1 MRLER
6 LYLLCFGSLAA
17 MSVND
22 TAHNDNFA
30 WNRQVYQRLKLA
42 LSLGLRRQL
51 FLAVCDDLHLR
62 NQVAA
67 RLHSTLAY
75 PVGQVLYQSSNSQEN
90 STPAYPRLVTLR
102 LNLNDP
108 NPIVQ
113 INQWLANY
121 PPPIVG
127 ASKDTPGRPFPI
139 PAFQIVGVEQLTK
152 QPVAT
157 QRLFLHYLRLS
168 EQYFSTQ
175 ESSRFLESNLLLWIP
190 RPWLSAIKQSA
201 PQFWRCRTGLFAFA
215 GEPTPATQNSGYPER
230 FSRSGSLDLGNVE
243 QSILDE
249 SVTQAELRTAASE
262 LKFENNSDFL
272 AETQV
277 HETQE
282 ASPSTVD
289 LLKTAP
295 QQQEST
301 NRSASGTNN
310 QSLSSLSHIS
320 SELTELVITTINTNI
335 AQDTENYL
343 QPQQI
348 LLEIEELH
356 QKQVPG
362 EVLAEAYHRLGSL
375 YRLRIEQGESTLENL
390 MVAIIAYQEAI
401 SYDETSP
408 QLPDI
413 LNDLGTLYWMLYRT
427 PPNSEEGQTYIE
439 QAIEFYQ
446 LALKMISPQT
456 HSETYAR
463 VQNNLGT
470 AYGDL
475 ARFSQPSENWQQAV
489 LAYSEAL
496 SYRTADMDSLKYAAC
511 QNNLGTAYWH
521 LGQYNQPIVHLKK
534 AIAAY
539 NEALLHYNPEE
550 EPLKYGMI
558 QNNIGTACWN
568 LAQYEQPAQN
578 LQLAIDV
585 YSEALKYRTPA
596 NVPSACAATQNNLGT
611 AYWHLANLSQT
622 TKEAR
627 QKYLQLCITAY
638 EEAIALAHSLSGIPL
653 SFDLFASYNNLG
665 LAHYQLVIDKS
676 FNGDKATGSEH
687 LEVALDNHLQ
697 ALNGFSKQPEAY
709 QTTFTYVVKTIRAF
723 HNELGIEGQNLALS
737 KVPSQL
743 LPKILSK
750 L

>member
-1 MRLER
+1 
-6 LYLLCFGSLAA
+6 

-22 TAHNDNFA
+22 TAHSDNFT
-30 WNRQVYQRLKLA
+30 WNRQVYHRLKLS

-51 FLAVCDDLHLR
+51 FLAVSDDLHLR

-75 PVGQVLYQSSNSQEN
+75 PVGQVLYQPLDGQET

-102 LNLNDP
+102 LNLSDP
-108 NPIVQ
+108 NPIDH

-127 ASKDTPGRPFPI
+127 ASKDTPGRPLPI
-139 PAFQIVGVEQLTK
+139 PSFQIVGVERLTK
-152 QPVAT
+152 QSVAI

-168 EQYFSTQ
+168 EQNFSSQ
-175 ESSRFLESNLLLWIP
+175 ESSRFLESSVLLWVS
-190 RPWLSAIKQSA
+190 RPWLSAIQQSA
-201 PQFWRCRTGLFAFA
+201 PQFWRWRTGVFVFA
-215 GEPTPATQNSGYPER
+215 GEPTPTTQNQGYPER
-230 FSRSGSLDLGNVE
+230 ASSSRNLDLGNLE

-249 SVTQAELRTAASE
+249 SVIEAELQAASATG
-262 LKFENNSDFL
+262 LKFGDDFDL
-272 AETQV
+272 PV
-277 HETQE
+277 E
-282 ASPSTVD
+282 APTHHQGNLTSPS
-289 LLKTAP
+289 LKTGLKP
-295 QQQEST
+295 QVST
-301 NRSASGTNN
+301 ARSSKSNN
-310 QSLSSLSHIS
+310 LPLSSLPHIS
-320 SELTELVITTINTNI
+320 KELTELVLATINTKL
-335 AQDTENYL
+335 AQDAEDNW
-343 QPQQI
+343 QPQQV

-356 QKQVPG
+356 SQQASA
-362 EVLAEAYHRLGSL
+362 EVLAAAYHHLGNL
-375 YRLRIEQGESTLENL
+375 YRLRVEQGQSSIENL
-390 MVAIIAYQEAI
+390 MVAILAYQEAI
-401 SYDETSP
+401 AYDETSL

-427 PPNSEEGQTYIE
+427 PHNAGDGRNYIE
-439 QAIEFYQ
+439 QGIEFYH
-446 LALKMISPQT
+446 LALKLISPEEQ
-456 HSETYAR
+456 SETYAR

-475 ARFSQPSENWQQAV
+475 ARFANPADNWQQAV

-496 SYRTADMDSLKYAAC
+496 RYRTAEMEPLKYAAC

-534 AIAAY
+534 AIASYKQALAY
-539 NEALLHYNPEE
+539 YSPEQ

-558 QNNIGTACWN
+558 QNNIGTAYWN
-568 LAQYEQPAQN
+568 LAQYEQPAEN

-627 QKYLQLCITAY
+627 QKLLQLSINAY
-638 EEAIALAHSLSGIPL
+638 DEAIALAQSLGGIPL
-653 SFDLFASYNNLG
+653 SFDLFAAHNNLG
-665 LAHYQLVIDKS
+665 LAHYQLVTDNS
-676 FNGDKATGSEH
+676 FSGNKATTSQH
-687 LEVALDNHLQ
+687 LEAALNNHLQ
-697 ALNGFSKQPEAY
+697 ALNGLSKQPEAY

-723 HNELGIEGQNLALS
+723 HSELGIQGQNLALS
-737 KVPSQL
+737 KVPGHL
-743 LPKILSK
+743 LPEILPK

>member
-1 MRLER
+1 
-6 LYLLCFGSLAA
+6 

-22 TAHNDNFA
+22 SAHNNNSN

-51 FLAVCDDLHLR
+51 FFAVCDNLHLR

-75 PVGQVLYQSSNSQEN
+75 PLGKVLYQSSNAQEN

-121 PPPIVG
+121 PPPILG
-127 ASKDTPGRPFPI
+127 ASKDTPGRPFSL
-139 PAFQIVGVEQLTK
+139 PAFQIVGVEHLTK

-175 ESSRFLESNLLLWIP
+175 ESSRFLESNVLLWIP

-201 PQFWRCRTGLFAFA
+201 PQFWRSRTGVFVFA
-215 GEPTPATQNSGYPER
+215 GEPTPAIQNSGYPEH
-230 FSRSGSLDLGNVE
+230 FSSSRNLDLGNIE

-249 SVTQAELRTAASE
+249 SVNQAELRTAATE
-262 LKFENNSDFL
+262 LKFENNSDF
-272 AETQV
+272 AVEIQGNGV
-277 HETQE
+277 HKTQE
-282 ASPSTVD
+282 VSPSTGD
-289 LLKTAP
+289 LLKAKSE
-295 QQQEST
+295 QQESI
-301 NRSASGTNN
+301 NRFGSGSNN
-310 QSLSSLSHIS
+310 QSLSSLSYVS
-320 SELTELVITTINTNI
+320 SELIELIIATTNTSIFQNI
-335 AQDTENYL
+335 ENDL

-356 QKQVPG
+356 KMQVKG
-362 EVLAEAYHRLGSL
+362 EILAEAYHRLGTL
-375 YRLRIEQGESTLENL
+375 YRLQIEQGESTLENL

-401 SYDETSP
+401 SYDENSS

-427 PPNSEEGQTYIE
+427 PPNFEEGQSYIE

-446 LALKMISPQT
+446 LALKMILPQT

-475 ARFSQPSENWQQAV
+475 ARFSQPSENWQQAI

-539 NEALLHYNPEE
+539 NEALVHYNPEE

-558 QNNIGTACWN
+558 QNNIGTAYWN
-568 LAQYEQPAQN
+568 LAQHEQPAQN

-585 YSEALKYRTPA
+585 YSEALTYRTPA

-627 QKYLQLCITAY
+627 QKYLQLCISAY
-638 EEAIALAHSLSGIPL
+638 EEAIALAHSLSSISL
-653 SFDLFASYNNLG
+653 SFDLLASYNNLG

-676 FNGDKATGSEH
+676 FNGDKATRSQH
-687 LEVALDNHLQ
+687 LEVSLDNHLQ
-697 ALNGFSKQPEAY
+697 ALKGFSKQTEAY
-709 QTTFTYVVKTIRAF
+709 QTTFTYVVKTIRTF
-723 HNELGIEGQNLALS
+723 HNELGVQGQNLALS

-743 LPKILSK
+743 LPEILPK

>member
-1 MRLER
+1 
-6 LYLLCFGSLAA
+6 

-22 TAHNDNFA
+22 TPHNDNFA

-51 FLAVCDDLHLR
+51 FLAICDDLHLR

-75 PVGQVLYQSSNSQEN
+75 PVGQVLYQSSNAQEN

-127 ASKDTPGRPFPI
+127 ASKDTAGRPFPI

-152 QPVAT
+152 QPVAI

-201 PQFWRCRTGLFAFA
+201 PQFWRCRTGVFVFA
-215 GEPTPATQNSGYPER
+215 GEPTPAPQNSGYPER

-249 SVTQAELRTAASE
+249 SITQAELRTAASE
-262 LKFENNSDFL
+262 LKFQNNSDFP

-277 HETQE
+277 HKTQE
-282 ASPSTVD
+282 ASPSTGD
-289 LLKTAP
+289 LLKTVP

-301 NRSASGTNN
+301 NRSASGNTN

-320 SELTELVITTINTNI
+320 SELTELVIATINTNI
-335 AQDTENYL
+335 TQDTEDYL

-348 LLEIEELH
+348 LLEIEELY

-362 EVLAEAYHRLGSL
+362 EVLAEAYHRLGTL

-390 MVAIIAYQEAI
+390 MVAIIAYQEVI

-427 PPNSEEGQTYIE
+427 PPNSEEGQSYIE

-475 ARFSQPSENWQQAV
+475 AHFSHPSENWQQAI

-539 NEALLHYNPEE
+539 NEALIHYNPEE

-585 YSEALKYRTPA
+585 YTEALKYRTPA

-627 QKYLQLCITAY
+627 QKYLQLCISAY

-676 FNGDKATGSEH
+676 FNGDKATRSQH
-687 LEVALDNHLQ
+687 LEIALDNHLQ
-697 ALNGFSKQPEAY
+697 ALNGLSKQPEAY

-723 HNELGIEGQNLALS
+723 HNELGIQGQNLALS
-737 KVPSQL
+737 KVPGQL
-743 LPKILSK
+743 LPEILSK

>member
-1 MRLER
+1 
-6 LYLLCFGSLAA
+6 

-22 TAHNDNFA
+22 TAHNNNST
-30 WNRQVYQRLKLA
+30 WNRQVYHRLKLA

-75 PVGQVLYQSSNSQEN
+75 PVGQVLYQSSNAQEN

-108 NPIVQ
+108 NPIIQ

-127 ASKDTPGRPFPI
+127 ASKDTPGRPFPV
-139 PAFQIVGVEQLTK
+139 PAFQIVGVEHLTK

-201 PQFWRCRTGLFAFA
+201 PQFWRSRTGVFVFA

-230 FSRSGSLDLGNVE
+230 FSRSGSLDLGNIE

-249 SVTQAELRTAASE
+249 SVNQAELRTAATR
-262 LKFENNSDFL
+262 LNFENNSDFP
-272 AETQV
+272 AEIQGNGV
-277 HETQE
+277 HKTQE
-282 ASPSTVD
+282 VSPSTAD
-289 LLKTAP
+289 FLKATP
-295 QQQEST
+295 QQQEYIT
-301 NRSASGTNN
+301 RYGSGSNK
-310 QSLSSLSHIS
+310 QSLSSLSYIS
-320 SELTELVITTINTNI
+320 SELTELVIATINTSN
-335 AQDTENYL
+335 AQNTEDSL

-348 LLEIEELH
+348 LFEIEKLH
-356 QKQVPG
+356 EKQVPG
-362 EVLAEAYHRLGSL
+362 EMLAEAYHHLGTL
-375 YRLRIEQGESTLENL
+375 YRLRIEQGDSTLENL

-401 SYDETSP
+401 SYDENSA

-456 HSETYAR
+456 HLKTYAR

-475 ARFSQPSENWQQAV
+475 ARFSHPSENWQQAIK
-489 LAYSEAL
+489 AYNEAL

-539 NEALLHYNPEE
+539 NEALVHYNPEE

-558 QNNIGTACWN
+558 QNNIGTA
-568 LAQYEQPAQN
+568 QN

-585 YSEALKYRTPA
+585 YSDALKYRTPA

-627 QKYLQLCITAY
+627 QKYLQLCINAY
-638 EEAIALAHSLSGIPL
+638 EEAIALAHSLSGTSL
-653 SFDLFASYNNLG
+653 SFDLLGSYNNLG

-676 FNGDKATGSEH
+676 FNGDKATRSQH
-687 LEVALDNHLQ
+687 LEIALDNHLQ
-697 ALNGFSKQPEAY
+697 ALNGLSKQPEAY
-709 QTTFTYVVKTIRAF
+709 QTTFAYVVKTIRAF
-723 HNELGIEGQNLALS
+723 HNELGIQGQNLALS
-737 KVPSQL
+737 KIPSQL
-743 LPKILSK
+743 LPEILSK